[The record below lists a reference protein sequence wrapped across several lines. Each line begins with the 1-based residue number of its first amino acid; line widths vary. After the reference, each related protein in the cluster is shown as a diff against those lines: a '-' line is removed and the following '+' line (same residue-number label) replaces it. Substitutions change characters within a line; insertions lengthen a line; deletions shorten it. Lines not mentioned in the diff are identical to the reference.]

1 MEVVRKIE
9 ASNELRTIEDTTAR
23 ENSSLALATA
33 NTTQT
38 TADTATNVAQ
48 SAKANA
54 DNALQ
59 IATPLTSTVSTLQAE
74 LEQIKGTLQNIKESL
89 DELSSQIER
98 KTNKILSISI
108 LDSDFTN
115 GKYEL
120 TENDKSVLF
129 GSAYDYSDGAG
140 LFLLFTTLDDL
151 DNGET
156 LNCMQ
161 LVQYE
166 NNKFTT
172 DKLDM
177 GFGNY
182 TFSGKKITITKNQNI
197 TQNFRLYALEASFD
211 SEY

>member
-9 ASNELRTIEDTTAR
+9 ASNELRTIEDATAR

-33 NTTQT
+33 NTAQT

-48 SAKANA
+48 SAKTNA

-59 IATPLTSTVSTLQAE
+59 IATPLTSAVNTLQTE
-74 LEQIKGTLQNIKESL
+74 LEQIKKTLNNIESTL
-89 DELSSQIER
+89 DDFSALIDA
-98 KTNKILSISI
+98 KALKVLSISI
-108 LDSDFTN
+108 LNSDFTN

-129 GSAYDYSDGAG
+129 GSAYDYSGGAG

-156 LNCMQ
+156 LNYMQ

-197 TQNFRLYALEASFD
+197 EQNFRLYALEASFD

>member
-9 ASNELRTIEDTTAR
+9 ASNELRTIEDETAR

-33 NTTQT
+33 NTAQT

-48 SAKANA
+48 SAKTNA

-59 IATPLTSTVSTLQAE
+59 IATPLTSAVNTLQTE
-74 LEQIKGTLQNIKESL
+74 LEQIKKTLNNIESTL
-89 DELSSQIER
+89 DDFSALIDAR
-98 KTNKILSISI
+98 ALKVLSISI

-129 GSAYDYSDGAG
+129 GSAYDYSGGAG

-151 DNGET
+151 DNSET
-156 LNCMQ
+156 LNFMQ

-172 DKLDM
+172 DKLEM
-177 GFGNY
+177 GFSNY
-182 TFSGKKITITKNQNI
+182 SFSGKKITITKNQNI